1 MKRPHK
7 ILIADDDPGITDA
20 LFTMLDFEGYE
31 VQVTHNGSD
40 VLQLQE
46 PLPDLLLLDIWMS
59 GADGREL
66 CQALK
71 SRQETRRLPVLMI
84 SASNDIGQSARNA
97 GADDFIAKPFE
108 MEELLQK
115 VAELIEREM
124 G

>member
-1 MKRPHK
+1 MKRPYK

-20 LFTMLDFEGYE
+20 LFTMLDFEGYDVE
-31 VQVTHNGSD
+31 ITHNGSD
-40 VLQLQE
+40 VLQLEE

-59 GADGREL
+59 GEDGREL

-71 SRQETRRLPVLMI
+71 SREETRRLPVLMI
-84 SASNDIGQSARNA
+84 SASNDVAQSARNS

-115 VAELIEREM
+115 VAELIGRET